1 MADTT
6 VTGIDPSQST
16 LSPNFAPYVYEM
28 LSKGAGAADK
38 PYVPYTGQRYAGE
51 QPLETTAFQGLG
63 SLTTPGAF
71 STATSLAEQAGTAAG
86 GLSYTPSGL
95 PQYNEV
101 TSGYN
106 APAAYQPG
114 TFTNQF
120 TAPEAYKAAQFD
132 TGLGSVGAVES
143 YMSPYMQGVAGIA
156 AREARREADVGR
168 QAEQAR
174 LAQAGAYGGSRQAI
188 MEAER
193 QRNLQTQIG
202 DIYTTGLQSAYDRA
216 LKQRLDEA
224 GLGLEA
230 QKATEASRQFGAT
243 QGMTAAELAARYGL
257 SAQQAEEASRQ
268 FGATQGM
275 TAAEAAAKFGQSAQ
289 LSNQQAALE
298 AAKQAEL
305 SRQFGAKYGLE
316 GLQQQLEAAK
326 QLGSLGTQQTTAEQG
341 ILGLQLKG
349 AEQQRAVAQQPL
361 DFAYD
366 QFKEF
371 MAYPYQQA
379 SFMSSLLQG
388 MPVKANPYQPGQ
400 SATTAGL
407 GAGLTAAA
415 YYDALM
421 GKKP

>member
-1 MADTT
+1 MTT
-6 VTGIDPSQST
+6 IDPSQST
-16 LSPNFAPYVYEM
+16 LSPNFAPFVYEM
-28 LSKGAGAADK
+28 LSQGAGAAAQ
-38 PYVPYTGQRYAGE
+38 PYVPYTGQRYAPE
-51 QPLETTAFQGLG
+51 QTLETAAFQGLG

-71 STATSLAEQAGTAAG
+71 GTATSLAEKAGTAAG

-95 PQYNEV
+95 PQYDQVE
-101 TSGYN
+101 SGFT

-120 TAPEAYKAAQFD
+120 VAPQAYTAGQFD
-132 TGLGSVGAVES
+132 TGLGPVGTVSS

-156 AREARREADVGR
+156 AREAMRTADISRG
-168 QAEQAR
+168 AEQAR
-174 LAQAGAYGGSRQAI
+174 LAKAGAYGGSRQAI

-216 LKQRLDEA
+216 LKQRLEEA

-275 TAAEAAAKFGQSAQ
+275 TAAESAAKFGQSAQ
-289 LSNQQAALE
+289 LANQQAALE

-326 QLGSLGTQQTTAEQG
+326 QLGSLGTQQTAAEQG
-341 ILGLQLKG
+341 ILGLQLQG
-349 AEQQRAVAQQPL
+349 AEQQRRVAQQPF
-361 DFAYD
+361 DFAYE
-366 QFKEF
+366 QFKEGL
-371 MAYPYQQA
+371 AYPYQQA
-379 SFMSSLLQG
+379 TFMSSLLQG
-388 MPVKANPYQPGQ
+388 MPVKANPYQTTPGQ

-407 GAGLTAAA
+407 GAGLTAAQ
-415 YYDALM
+415 YYDQLM

>member
-28 LSKGAGAADK
+28 LSKGAGAADQ
-38 PYVPYTGQRYAGE
+38 PYVPYTGQRYAGA
-51 QPLETTAFQGLG
+51 QPLETAAFQGLAG
-63 SLTTPGAF
+63 LTTPSAF
-71 STATSLAEQAGTAAG
+71 GTATSLAEQAGTAAG

-95 PQYNEV
+95 PQYDQV
-101 TSGYN
+101 TSGYI
-106 APAAYQPG
+106 
-114 TFTNQF
+114 
-120 TAPEAYKAAQFD
+120 APEAYKAAQFD
-132 TGLGSVGAVES
+132 TGLGPVGTVGS

-174 LAQAGAYGGSRQAI
+174 LAQAGAFGGSRQAI

-202 DIYTTGLQSAYDRA
+202 DIYTKGLQSAYDRA

-243 QGMTAAELAARYGL
+243 QGMTAAE
-257 SAQQAEEASRQ
+257 
-268 FGATQGM
+268 
-275 TAAEAAAKFGQSAQ
+275 AAAKFGQSSQ
-289 LSNQQAALE
+289 LANQQAALE

-316 GLQQQLEAAK
+316 GIQQQLEAAK
-326 QLGSLGTQQTTAEQG
+326 QLGSLGTQQTAAEQG

-361 DFAYD
+361 DFAYE
-366 QFKEF
+366 QFKES

-388 MPVKANPYQPGQ
+388 LPVKANPYQPGQ
-400 SATTAGL
+400 SATNAGL
-407 GAGLTAAA
+407 GSGLTTMA
-415 YYDALM
+415 YYDALL